1 MRFDLHQIGDITLHV
16 ASAGDPAKPLILM
29 LHGFPEF
36 WAGWESVMEE
46 LAADFHVVAPD
57 QRGYNLSSKPQGVDA
72 YKARALVNDIAALAD
87 RLSLEKPFV
96 LAGHDW
102 GASIAYGYAFRHPGR
117 LSHFIIANGVHPVC
131 FQRAILD
138 NPEQR
143 EASQY
148 INKLK
153 RPGQAERL
161 AENDFARGF
170 SMLSGFSATPWM
182 TDDLKARYLEA
193 WSRPGAMEAMLN
205 WYRAS
210 PIVVPEP
217 GEVVSTAPVLELD
230 PAAVTVRVPH
240 LLIWGDDDTALRP
253 SCIAD
258 LDQFTPDLTV
268 KHIAGTGHWLL
279 HEKPEEVA
287 EAIRHFVS

>member
-1 MRFDLHQIGDITLHV
+1 MRFDLLDLGDVTLHV

-36 WAGWESVMEE
+36 WVGWENVMEA

-72 YKARALVNDIAALAD
+72 YKARVLIADVAALAD
-87 RLSLEKPFV
+87 RLSPEKPFV

-102 GASIAYGYAFRHPGR
+102 GASVAYGYAFRHPER
-117 LSHFIIANGVHPVC
+117 LSHLVIANGVHPVC

-138 NPEQR
+138 DAEQR

-153 RPGQAERL
+153 RPDQAARL
-161 AENDFARGF
+161 AENAFSRGF
-170 SMLSGFSATPWM
+170 RMLSGFSDTAWM
-182 TDDLKARYLEA
+182 TDELRARYVDA

-217 GEVVSTAPVLELD
+217 GEAVSTAPVLDID
-230 PAAVTVRVPH
+230 PAAVSVRMPH

-253 SCIAD
+253 SCFAG
-258 LDQFTPDLTV
+258 LDQFAPDLTV

-279 HEKPEEVA
+279 HERPKEVA
-287 EAIRHFVS
+287 EAIRAFAR